1 MYKVQD
7 YDIALFTILL
17 TQLYAK
23 SPFYSHMENTLL
35 DCNLSL
41 RGEVWAQE
49 TS

>member
-23 SPFYSHMENTLL
+23 VTILL
-35 DCNLSL
+35 TD
-41 RGEVWAQE
+41 GKHF
-49 TS
+49 T